1 MSNRPTH
8 SKFDERRSVLPAV
21 VLAVALLGGVS
32 ATALAHCDTV
42 DGPVVKDGRSALATG
57 DITPVLKWVRAA
69 DEAEVRGTFASAVRV
84 RSAGGE
90 ARELADRLFF
100 ETVVRLHR
108 QGEGAP
114 FTGLKPAGHVEP
126 AVALADEALEEGDA
140 AKLLAATTRRVSVG
154 VKARFERVLAA
165 KAHAGESVA
174 AGREFVAAYVD
185 YIHVLET
192 IFRVAGEGAAHD
204 SAHERDAVAHE
215 HE

>member
-1 MSNRPTH
+1 M
-8 SKFDERRSVLPAV
+8 
-21 VLAVALLGGVS
+21 ALLGRAS
-32 ATALAHCDTV
+32 ATVLAHGDTL
-42 DGPVVKDGRSALATG
+42 DGPVVKDGRSALAAG
-57 DITPVLKWVRAA
+57 DVTPVLKWVRPA
-69 DEAEVRGTFASAVRV
+69 DEAEVRGTFASALRV
-84 RSAGGE
+84 RSGGGE

-126 AVALADEALEEGDA
+126 AVALADHALDEGSA
-140 AKLLAATTRRVSVG
+140 TTLLEATTRSVSVG

-185 YIHVLET
+185 YVHVLET
-192 IFRVAGEGAAHD
+192 ILRVAGEGAAHD
-204 SAHERDAVAHE
+204 GAHEHDAVAHG